1 MGNTL
6 YLECFSGISG
16 DMTVAA
22 LLDLG
27 ADEQKLREE
36 LASLP
41 LTGYRI
47 EITEVK
53 RSGLRAMDF
62 HVRLDEDNHDH
73 DMAYLYGH
81 SASEHPHHE
90 HQREEG
96 HHHHG
101 EHASHRGMKEIR
113 EILSAG
119 DLTEGARERALS
131 IFSVLAE
138 AEAKVHGT
146 TPEEVHFHEVGAVDS
161 VIDIAAIGICLDDLG
176 ITDVIT
182 PVLYEGE
189 GTVRC
194 QHGVL
199 PIPVPAVAEIVSTH
213 GITLHKMPLQGEFV
227 TPTGAATVAAITTS
241 DHLPEAYEIE
251 RIGIG
256 AGQREYEGPGI
267 LRVMLVKEKEIS
279 EKEVGRNT

>member
-27 ADEQKLREE
+27 ADEQKLREA
-36 LASLP
+36 LSSLP
-41 LTGYRI
+41 LSGYRI

-53 RSGLRAMDF
+53 KHELRAMDF
-62 HVRLDEDNHDH
+62 HVRLDTDNHDH

-81 SASEHPHHE
+81 TASAHSHE
-90 HQREEG
+90 HHGEEG
-96 HHHHG
+96 HHHHDG
-101 EHASHRGMKEIR
+101 SHEHAHAPHRGMKEIR

-119 DLTEGARERALS
+119 NLTEGARERALS

-194 QHGVL
+194 QHGIL
-199 PIPVPAVAEIVSTH
+199 PIPVPAVAEIVSAH
-213 GITLHKMPLQGEFV
+213 GIILHKMPLEGEFV

-241 DHLPEAYEIE
+241 RTLPEAYEIE

-256 AGQREYEGPGI
+256 AGKRDYEGPGI
-267 LRVMLVKEKEIS
+267 LRAMLVKEKKLS
-279 EKEVGRNT
+279 EK